1 MTLARDLRDAIEP
14 FHSMCYFAP
23 ELRSPYVDVHGMH
36 PWASYFAQRA
46 CPMGA
51 VSAGVVTATF
61 YGFNPRLVE
70 RSIPIVW
77 SKVTPEEAWTARIA
91 GVDAAL
97 DRLLADQASGDAVG
111 EAVPLAATAL
121 SALQPAGRPLGA
133 AHAAMPVPDR
143 PILALWHHVAAI
155 REYRGDG
162 HVAALVA
169 HSVDPIES
177 LVTAGS
183 YSNLSSS
190 FHRRNRGW
198 SDDEWDAAIGRCRDK
213 GWIDADGA
221 PTAAGDDLRRSV
233 EEATDATMASAIA
246 ALGDAGVARLGE
258 LVGSLSNAVVAAGG
272 FR

>member
-1 MTLARDLRDAIEP
+1 MTAARELRDAIEP

-46 CPMGA
+46 CPMGS
-51 VSAGVVTATF
+51 VSAEVVTATF

-77 SKVTPEEAWTARIA
+77 SKITPEEAWVARIA
-91 GVDAAL
+91 GVEATL
-97 DRLLADQASGDAVG
+97 DRLLADQVGGDAVG
-111 EAVPLAATAL
+111 EAVTLAGTAL
-121 SALQPAGRPLGA
+121 SALQPGGRPLGA
-133 AHAAMPVPDR
+133 AHASMPVPER

-183 YSNLSSS
+183 YSNLSPSS
-190 FHRRNRGW
+190 HRRNRGW
-198 SDDEWDAAIGRCRDK
+198 TEEDWEAATERCRDK
-213 GWIDADGA
+213 GWISTDGA
-221 PTAAGDDLRRSV
+221 STVAGDDLRRSI
-233 EEATDATMASAIA
+233 EATTDATMASMLA
-246 ALGDAGVARLGE
+246 ALGERGATRLGG
-258 LVGSLSNAVVAAGG
+258 LVGSLSSAVVAGGG